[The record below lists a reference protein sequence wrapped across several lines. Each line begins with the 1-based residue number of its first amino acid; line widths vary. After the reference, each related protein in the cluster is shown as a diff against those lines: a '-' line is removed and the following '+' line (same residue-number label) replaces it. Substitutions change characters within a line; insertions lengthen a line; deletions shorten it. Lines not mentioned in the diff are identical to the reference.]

1 MKYLFI
7 AEKPSLMR
15 DVQSCYKKH
24 QQEVQTK
31 VGQIEFVALS
41 GHVCRNATPE
51 EYPQFKGYWDE
62 VEYPMI
68 PNPWVIRA
76 ITDKRKQEILKNI
89 KKAASSFDGFIV
101 GTDSDVEGYGIY
113 YLLENF
119 LGLSKKKALRFVEHS
134 LTDSEILKSLLQM
147 TDYHNDPIHIRNV
160 RSFLLRSQADWLYGM
175 NVTRLMSLKTGKTM
189 KVGRVKAPTIKLVY
203 DNSIAIENFRPQTY
217 YQLTADYGGISGV
230 SIHENGKIQNFEKKT
245 AVNLPLNGMIKEVQK
260 QTVDTHAPQLY
271 DLTILQGE
279 AGQTFGMSPKEVLD
293 TVQSLY
299 EIHKVISY
307 PRTQCRYVS
316 EEKAKEF
323 PAMLSQMTVFPALKP
338 YLSHITKEDIAR
350 VQKDKKVVNTAEV
363 EKESH
368 DALLPTNKTPDLSK
382 MNQKE
387 IQICEM
393 IYKRLLAQFLP
404 TLKECKTRMIT
415 EHGNVSFLITGKVV
429 ENQGWRELYGGLKD
443 KAIPELKKGAPIAA
457 KSIGF
462 VEKTTKPPKRLTQ
475 AALVLAM
482 KGIANQIDDPALKKS
497 LAESQGI
504 GTPATRDNIITDII
518 RSGYV
523 EERNKKG
530 LYITDLGR
538 QYVENLIGI
547 DIISPAFAAR
557 LDTEIKKIQRGEEEF
572 NDVYDDM
579 LKNLHTLCDQ
589 IGYAKPV
596 VKEMNCP
603 CCGKLLKSRK
613 YSYDCES
620 CGWKINKSICGVE
633 ITEEIMQCFKDD
645 TPTEKLTFKK
655 KDGKTF
661 EAALKKTKEGIEF
674 SFN

>member
-1 MKYLFI
+1 
-7 AEKPSLMR
+7 MR

-24 QQEVQTK
+24 LKEVQEK
-31 VGQIEFVALS
+31 VGHIEFVALS

-51 EYPQFKGYWDE
+51 EYPQFEGYWDE

-68 PNPWVIRA
+68 PSKWSIRA
-76 ITDKRKQEILKNI
+76 IKDERKQEILRKI
-89 KKAASSFDGFIV
+89 KKAASNFDGFIV

-113 YLLENF
+113 YFLETF

-147 TDYHNDPIHIRNV
+147 TDYHKDPVHVRNV

-189 KVGRVKAPTIKLVY
+189 KIGRVKAPTIKLVY
-203 DNSIAIENFRPQTY
+203 DNSIAIENFKPQTY
-217 YQLTADYGGISGV
+217 YQLTADYDGILGV
-230 SIHENGKIQNFEKKT
+230 SIHEDGKLQNFEKKI
-245 AVNLPLNGMIKEVQK
+245 AVSLPLKGTIEEVQK

-299 EIHKVISY
+299 ETHKVISY

-316 EEKAKEF
+316 AEKAKEF
-323 PAMLSQMTVFPALKP
+323 PTMLSQMSVFPNLKP
-338 YLSHITKEDIAR
+338 FLSLITKEDIVR
-350 VQKDKKVVNTAEV
+350 VQRDKKVVNTAEV

-387 IQICEM
+387 IQICEL
-393 IYKRLLAQFLP
+393 IYRRLLAQFLP
-404 TLKECKTRMIT
+404 ALKECKTRMIT
-415 EHGNVSFLITGKVV
+415 KHADVSFLITGKVI
-429 ENQGWRELYGGLKD
+429 ENQGWRELYGGLKN
-443 KAIPELKKGAPIAA
+443 KTIPELKKGASITA

-518 RSGYV
+518 QSGYV
-523 EERNKKG
+523 EEKNKKG
-530 LYITDLGR
+530 LYITELGK
-538 QYVENLIGI
+538 QYVKSLSGI
-547 DIISPAFAAR
+547 DIVSPAFAAK

-572 NDVYDDM
+572 DDVYKGM
-579 LKNLHTLCDQ
+579 LKNLHELCNQ
-589 IGYAKPV
+589 IGYEKPV
-596 VKEMNCP
+596 EMQIDCPNCGNP
-603 CCGKLLKSRK
+603 LKSRK
-613 YSYDCES
+613 YSYDCEN
-620 CGWKINKSICGVE
+620 CGWKVNKSICGIK
-633 ITEEIMQCFKDD
+633 ITKEIMDCFKEGKTTD
-645 TPTEKLTFKK
+645 KYTFQK

-661 EAALKKTKEGIEF
+661 DAALKKTKEGIEF
-674 SFN
+674 MFN